1 LPSKSESRILPYT
14 AEFIYRIVADVERY
28 PEFVPW
34 CAGLR
39 VLKRE
44 PAPFGEVMWAE
55 TLVGYKTLRERYI
68 SRVELNPA
76 SGRIDVTETEGPF
89 RQLENHWRFAPAAG
103 GCRVDFS
110 ILFEFRSRM
119 LGRIAGAALALVMGR
134 MTDAF
139 EARARALS
147 EKPQQ

>member
-1 LPSKSESRILPYT
+1 MPTQSESRILPYT
-14 AEFIYRIVADVERY
+14 ADFIYAIVADVERY

-39 VLKRE
+39 ILSRE
-44 PAPFGEVMWAE
+44 PAPYGEVLFAE
-55 TLVGYKTLRERYI
+55 TLVGYRALRERYT
-68 SRVELNPA
+68 SRVELDP
-76 SGRIDVTETEGPF
+76 SRRRIDVAQTEGPF
-89 RQLENHWRFAPAAG
+89 RQLENHWRFATVPE

-119 LGRIAGAALALVMGR
+119 LGRLVGAALALVMGR

-139 EARARALS
+139 EARARVLS
-147 EKPQQ
+147 KKPQQ